1 MRKIVSSIIVLTFLI
16 AFVGCATLPLESN
29 IDKPVNMTK
38 VKDEKAGV
46 FVSNNRALWLF
57 WGAIP
62 LSVPTVDG
70 VLSAQVPGHAGVQN
84 LKITT
89 ESGFI
94 DLVVTFLT
102 QGILTMRPVTIQGE
116 VYD

>member
-1 MRKIVSSIIVLTFLI
+1 MKKIISSIIVLIFLI
-16 AFVGCATLPLESN
+16 AFVGCATLPMESN
-29 IDKPVNMTK
+29 MDKPVSMTK
-38 VKDEKAGV
+38 VKDEVARV
-46 FVSNNRALWLF
+46 FVSNNKALWLF

-70 VLSAQVPGHAGVQN
+70 VLSTQIPGHAGVQN

-94 DLVVTFLT
+94 DLVVTILT
-102 QGILTMRPVTIQGE
+102 DGILTMRSVTIQGE